1 MVSGQTELI
10 AHVYPEIDK
19 AILNTYFAE
28 NGAPIHLD
36 DIREFIPSV
45 CSIEIPYVD
54 NAIRH
59 LAQQGV
65 IQLKDENVYPLQLKK
80 AEASACVLIKHEKGL
95 PWLDIAKLING
106 NNYSRSPVYEDRLD
120 HEAFNQPEY
129 IYLSGKGTYKHTC
142 FIDVD
147 AALID
152 DIFLEMM
159 EYAEKNSRPVFHLNE
174 FYQASRN
181 LKKHDYY
188 VIRHFVKHFGE
199 DYGFYFDGKSQTD
212 SIGLEKGFK
221 NITQRTSSS
230 KR

>member
-1 MVSGQTELI
+1 
-10 AHVYPEIDK
+10 
-19 AILNTYFAE
+19 
-28 NGAPIHLD
+28 
-36 DIREFIPSV
+36 
-45 CSIEIPYVD
+45 
-54 NAIRH
+54 
-59 LAQQGV
+59 
-65 IQLKDENVYPLQLKK
+65 
-80 AEASACVLIKHEKGL
+80 
-95 PWLDIAKLING
+95 
-106 NNYSRSPVYEDRLD
+106 
-120 HEAFNQPEY
+120 
-129 IYLSGKGTYKHTC
+129 
-142 FIDVD
+142 
-147 AALID
+147 
-152 DIFLEMM
+152 MM

>member
-65 IQLKDENVYPLQLKK
+65 IQLKDENVYP
-80 AEASACVLIKHEKGL
+80 C
-95 PWLDIAKLING
+95 N
-106 NNYSRSPVYEDRLD
+106 
-120 HEAFNQPEY
+120 
-129 IYLSGKGTYKHTC
+129 
-142 FIDVD
+142 
-147 AALID
+147 
-152 DIFLEMM
+152 
-159 EYAEKNSRPVFHLNE
+159 
-174 FYQASRN
+174 
-181 LKKHDYY
+181 
-188 VIRHFVKHFGE
+188 
-199 DYGFYFDGKSQTD
+199 
-212 SIGLEKGFK
+212 
-221 NITQRTSSS
+221 
-230 KR
+230 